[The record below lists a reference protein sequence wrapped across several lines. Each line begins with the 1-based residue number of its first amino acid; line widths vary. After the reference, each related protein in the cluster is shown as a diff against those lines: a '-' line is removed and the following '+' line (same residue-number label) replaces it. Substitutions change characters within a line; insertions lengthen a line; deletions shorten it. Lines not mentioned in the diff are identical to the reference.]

1 MALFRN
7 KKNGNLYFALD
18 TVTNATNAQDDQEMI
33 LYRPVKSERL
43 FCREREE
50 FNQKFES
57 IDPDEVVNLLGP
69 MKNHS

>member
-7 KKNGNLYFALD
+7 RKNGNLYFALG
-18 TVTNATNAQDDQEMI
+18 TVTNATNAQDDQEMV

-57 IDPDEVVNLLGP
+57 VDADKIVDLLGP
-69 MKNHS
+69 VKNNP

>member
-18 TVTNATNAQDDQEMI
+18 TVTNATNAQDDQEMV

-43 FCREREE
+43 FCRERDE
-50 FNQKFES
+50 FYQKFES
-57 IDPDEVVNLLGP
+57 VDADEIVCLLGP
-69 MKNHS
+69 MKSNS